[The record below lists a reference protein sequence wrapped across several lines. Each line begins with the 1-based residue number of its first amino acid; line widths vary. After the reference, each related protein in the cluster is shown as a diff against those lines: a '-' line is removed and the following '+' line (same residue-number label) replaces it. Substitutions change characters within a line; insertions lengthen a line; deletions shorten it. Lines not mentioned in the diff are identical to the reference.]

1 MNPLDFASKHSTF
14 QTQNVSFEAINMF
27 VSIGGR
33 GGGCEGDYY
42 VQLLSI
48 RRDYKY
54 YVVHVCIEYLRVCS
68 LLYAK

>member
-14 QTQNVSFEAINMF
+14 QTQNDNFEAVHLF
-27 VSIGGR
+27 VSIGG
-33 GGGCEGDYY
+33 GDYY

-48 RRDYKY
+48 RRDYRY
-54 YVVHVCIEYLRVCS
+54 YVVHVCIEYLRVYS